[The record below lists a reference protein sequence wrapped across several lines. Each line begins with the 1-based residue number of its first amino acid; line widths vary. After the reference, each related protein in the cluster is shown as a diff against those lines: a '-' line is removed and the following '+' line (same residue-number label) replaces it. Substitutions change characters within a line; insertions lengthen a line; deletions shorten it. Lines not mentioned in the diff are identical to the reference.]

1 MEPKINFD
9 ILVSQIEYTNEALQN
24 NARLV
29 INRHVTAKAWL
40 TGYYIVEY
48 EQNGSDR
55 AKYGDKLI
63 SELSKRLGKRNFSTT
78 NLKIFRQFYLTY
90 PSLLSEIGKFILSN
104 TSIGQSLTDL
114 LQLLENKRSEKRQSL
129 TDLSMT
135 ITQSLIAQS
144 DSIGQSLI
152 SQFQGVAPDKLFN
165 RLSFTHLAAI
175 LPIKDPLQRAF
186 YETMAIRGTW
196 SVRELQRQID
206 SNYYVRSGWSQKPEA
221 LADLVDGK
229 AEQQSLS
236 LDIKSPYTF
245 EFLGLQGKE
254 VIEESDLETALIDNL
269 QNFIQLLKQLSV
281 ALTEEFGKGFSVQNI
296 YYFRQFYLTFPEIF
310 HTPCGKFATPWRI
323 LTWSHYRRLLSVT
336 NDDARNWYLREASEQ
351 MWSYATLNRNISTQY
366 YERLL
371 MSQQKDP
378 VINEMKAL
386 TKDFDADKLEFVK
399 NPMVTEFLGMSPNKA
414 FVEEELET
422 AILNN
427 LQKFLLELGKGFS
440 FVERHEVIGSR
451 LCAVSIR

>member
-269 QNFIQLLKQLSV
+269 QNFILELGMGFCF
-281 ALTEEFGKGFSVQNI
+281 EERQKKMLI
-296 YYFRQFYLTFPEIF
+296 DDRYYLADLVFY
-310 HTPCGKFATPWRI
+310 HRI
-323 LTWSHYRRLLSVT
+323 LKRHVIIELKANRLDYADTAQLKMYLAYYRKNIMMPDDNPPVGILMCSEVGQEMAEYTLLDT
-336 NDDARNWYLREASEQ
+336 NEDVFISKYE
-351 MWSYATLNRNISTQY
+351 LNIPSK
-366 YERLL
+366 ER
-371 MSQQKDP
+371 M
-378 VINEMKAL
+378 
-386 TKDFDADKLEFVK
+386 
-399 NPMVTEFLGMSPNKA
+399 TEFLRKENEG
-414 FVEEELET
+414 
-422 AILNN
+422 LN
-427 LQKFLLELGKGFS
+427 
-440 FVERHEVIGSR
+440 
-451 LCAVSIR
+451 